1 MSIYLNAG
9 SLVLGFG
16 AWIIPLAYIIR
27 PNNPRTSIHEIMWF
41 SFMLMGLALVF
52 QLMYQQHLASIN
64 DLGAFLDIIDGVVP
78 ASWILILGTLVLNL
92 IAAVRSRKRT

>member
-9 SLVLGFG
+9 SLVFGFV

-27 PNNPRTSIHEIMWF
+27 HNLRVSIQEIMLL

-64 DLGAFLDIIDGVVP
+64 DLGAFLDIIDGVVL
-78 ASWILILGTLVLNL
+78 ASWILFLGTIFLNV
-92 IAAVRSRKRT
+92 IAVIYSRKRT